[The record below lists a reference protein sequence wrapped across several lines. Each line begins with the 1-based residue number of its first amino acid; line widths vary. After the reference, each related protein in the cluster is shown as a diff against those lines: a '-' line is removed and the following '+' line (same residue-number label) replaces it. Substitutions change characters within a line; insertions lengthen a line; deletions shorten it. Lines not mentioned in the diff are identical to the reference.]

1 MFCYGVKI
9 AKKGRILTLKFE
21 YQSRV
26 PVQFLKVS
34 IKDIKRCGYL
44 GNFIKESSKT
54 LIIHKEK

>member
-9 AKKGRILTLKFE
+9 AKKERILTLKFE

-34 IKDIKRCGYL
+34 IKD
-44 GNFIKESSKT
+44 KT
-54 LIIHKEK
+54 LWLAQQLHKRVFKNH

>member
-21 YQSRV
+21 YQSHV

-34 IKDIKRCGYL
+34 IKDIKRCGYP

-54 LIIHKEK
+54 INNS